1 MVMNTIRVINL
12 EDYVLTGGGRW
23 GESFNHRENPDVMM
37 KLYALEQKQMALDE
51 YDRARKVYGLG
62 IPTPEPGE
70 LVASPDGRIGLIFR
84 RMPDKKSFARA
95 VGENPEAAEELA
107 SRFASM
113 CKGLH
118 ATVVPAGMFPSA
130 RETYRG
136 IVKDSPFLPDDA
148 KDRILRF
155 IDRVP
160 ESCTALH
167 GDLHFGNAI
176 FSGDKAWFIDLGE
189 FGQGNPMFDFGMA
202 MISMSLLREEVMKEM
217 YHTDKPTSLRFW
229 HAFLKAYFG
238 NDCRIDEIEE
248 EIRPFVAIRALYM
261 QSLEGRI
268 IPPFQK
274 WVLDALAKGSFEA

>member
-1 MVMNTIRVINL
+1 
-12 EDYVLTGGGRW
+12 
-23 GESFNHRENPDVMM
+23 
-37 KLYALEQKQMALDE
+37 
-51 YDRARKVYGLG
+51 
-62 IPTPEPGE
+62 
-70 LVASPDGRIGLIFR
+70 
-84 RMPDKKSFARA
+84 
-95 VGENPEAAEELA
+95 
-107 SRFASM
+107 
-113 CKGLH
+113 
-118 ATVVPAGMFPSA
+118 MFPSA

-136 IVKDSPFLPDDA
+136 IVKDSPFLPDES

-167 GDLHFGNAI
+167 GDMHFGNAI

-238 NDCRIDEIEE
+238 KDCRIDEIEE

-268 IPPFQK
+268 VPPFQK